1 MILWAKIL
9 IIFWSTFSGLP
20 REDLINRMMW
30 SSFPTGLTEVYWWI
44 HSTFSLQLS
53 ASRYR
58 IHVHLDLLHHSR
70 PWDVPFVY
78 NLVFFCTVVS
88 QLCRF
93 LWELTPWT
101 NSYWSNSFHCVSLSI
116 SCYFQMCDCPIIFLS
131 IMSVLHTLYNV
142 QCHEVFGSATP
153 LQSCIWSR
161 FHLYPWDWILHR
173 FSLSFHSWKRFGRIR
188 WTSQTG

>member
-1 MILWAKIL
+1 MIQPTSYLPFPHRKLGSDKLVKLDFAKMILWAKIL
-9 IIFWSTFSGLP
+9 IIFWSTFSGLSG
-20 REDLINRMMW
+20 EDLINRMMW

-58 IHVHLDLLHHSR
+58 IRVHLDLLHHSR

-116 SCYFQMCDCPIIFLS
+116 SRYFQCSM
-131 IMSVLHTLYNV
+131 
-142 QCHEVFGSATP
+142 
-153 LQSCIWSR
+153 
-161 FHLYPWDWILHR
+161 
-173 FSLSFHSWKRFGRIR
+173 
-188 WTSQTG
+188 WTSRVKRRRTN